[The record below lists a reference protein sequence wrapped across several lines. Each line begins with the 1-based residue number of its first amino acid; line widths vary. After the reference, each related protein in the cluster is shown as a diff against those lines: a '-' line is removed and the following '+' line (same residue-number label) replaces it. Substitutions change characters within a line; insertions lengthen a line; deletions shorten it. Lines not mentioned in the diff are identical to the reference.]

1 MISDQND
8 MRPSRLPRAEVDV
21 SVALCT
27 HNGSR
32 WVTQFLES
40 LGSQE
45 QLPDEL
51 VVQDDRSTDN
61 TVELVLAFAERA
73 PFEVR
78 LETNDERLG
87 STANFAQ
94 ALARS
99 RGRLIALADQ
109 DDIWYPAKL
118 RLLVAEFKFDP
129 TITMVFSNADL
140 IGEDGRLKGS
150 ELWDTRLVGHILRRH
165 SVVPEELLA
174 RRALTTGCTMAVR
187 RRAVE
192 AALPF
197 PAILADPS
205 ATMRHDR
212 WLSLVSAAVGTV
224 RAIPEPLMG
233 FRVHPGQETGVL
245 VEGQLLR
252 ALSRAAIGVLEGHT
266 HQAIRGH
273 LVRAAQLDTAANRA
287 ENLGDFEGAETLRQV
302 GDLHRFRVQ
311 GGASIRERLGV
322 VARGARLGVY
332 DYDMMGLGAVLAD
345 IVRSMRSPNREMDT
359 AAT

>member
-1 MISDQND
+1 MTSDLTD
-8 MRPSRLPRAEVDV
+8 ILPSRLPRAEVDV

-27 HNGSR
+27 HNGAR
-32 WVTQFLES
+32 WVTQFLET
-40 LGSQE
+40 LATQE
-45 QLPDEL
+45 LLPDEL
-51 VVQDDRSTDN
+51 VVQDDSSTDN
-61 TVELVLAFAERA
+61 TVEQVLAFAERA

-78 LETNDERLG
+78 LEINDKRVG
-87 STANFAQ
+87 STSNFAL

-118 RLLVAEFKFDP
+118 RLLEAAFKFDP

-165 SVVPEELLA
+165 SVIPEELLA
-174 RRALTTGCTMAVR
+174 RRALTTGCTMAIR

-212 WLSLVSAAVGTV
+212 WLSLVAAAVGTV

-252 ALSRAAIGVLEGHT
+252 ALTRAAFRAASGHSDEAIGW
-266 HQAIRGH
+266 H
-273 LVRAAQLDTAANRA
+273 LVRAAQLDTAAKRA
-287 ENLGDFEGAETLRQV
+287 ENLGDFDGAETLRQV

-311 GGASIRERLGV
+311 GGASIRDRLAVVVRGV
-322 VARGARLGVY
+322 KLGVY
-332 DYDMMGLGAVLAD
+332 DYDMMGLAAVLAD
-345 IVRSMRSPNREMDT
+345 IARSVRSQRHRVEG
-359 AAT
+359 AAA